1 MARLHPRDEVDGL
14 PGRADGPT
22 GAAAVHQINGV
33 VLARLGRVVRGRR
46 GGVIVAVQAEAQH
59 LAGPRFDRG
68 HGDLHAAGIVR
79 WNGITRGLHH
89 RGIRFHIQRGDDL
102 QATLLQQLVT
112 LRTSLAEF
120 FGVLDAMHH
129 EITEVCVVAGVLA
142 ADVHGLHLQ
151 RVLQRRVH
159 GFGVLLLGDV
169 PLLQHQLEHD
179 IALVLAFLL
188 VLLDQRIVLARVLGD
203 SRDGGGLH
211 HVQIG
216 GGHAEVALG
225 CGFHAIQVVAELGD
239 VQIALQNLGLG
250 ILLLHL
256 HGDQHLAN
264 LTGDGVFGGMVLGDR
279 VVVLDRLHEQHVL
292 DVLLGQRRTTLLG
305 AFDEVGLHERTHH
318 ALHVDAGVSP
328 ESTVFARHHCLL
340 HGFGNLL
347 QRHDDTVLVVERRD
361 NGGTVSRVHRRLLR
375 QTGHI
380 EVHIFYLERRD
391 HRFGG
396 FIGTD
401 HTRYKQ
407 HTGRHATAYGKHD
420 IGQEENKH
428 TLESEGLLFGHGP
441 HSKWGALPT
450 GLTVSSREHI
460 ITRTALA

>member
-1 MARLHPRDEVDGL
+1 
-14 PGRADGPT
+14 
-22 GAAAVHQINGV
+22 
-33 VLARLGRVVRGRR
+33 
-46 GGVIVAVQAEAQH
+46 
-59 LAGPRFDRG
+59 
-68 HGDLHAAGIVR
+68 
-79 WNGITRGLHH
+79 
-89 RGIRFHIQRGDDL
+89 
-102 QATLLQQLVT
+102 
-112 LRTSLAEF
+112 
-120 FGVLDAMHH
+120 MHH
-129 EITEVCVVAGVLA
+129 KIAEVRVIASVLT
-142 ADVHGLHLQ
+142 ADIHVLYFQ

-159 GFGVLLLGDV
+159 SFGVLVLGDV
-169 PLLQHQLEHD
+169 SFLQHQLEHD
-179 IALVLAFLL
+179 IALVFAFLL
-188 VLLDQRIVLARVLGD
+188 VLFDQRIVQAWVLGD

-225 CGFHAIQVVAELGD
+225 RGFHAIQVVAELGD

-250 ILLLHL
+250 ILLFHL
-256 HGDQHLAN
+256 HGNQHLAN
-264 LTGDGVFGGMVLGDR
+264 LTGDGVFSGMVLGDR
-279 VVVLDRLHEQHVL
+279 IVILDRLHQQHVL

-318 ALHVDAGVSP
+318 ALHIDAGVSP

-361 NGGTVSRVHRRLLR
+361 NGGTVSRVHRRLLG
-375 QTGHI
+375 QTSHV
-380 EVHIFYLERRD
+380 EVHVFYLERRN

-407 HTGRHATAYGKHD
+407 HAGRHATADGKHD

-460 ITRTALA
+460 ITRIALA

>member
-1 MARLHPRDEVDGL
+1 
-14 PGRADGPT
+14 
-22 GAAAVHQINGV
+22 
-33 VLARLGRVVRGRR
+33 
-46 GGVIVAVQAEAQH
+46 
-59 LAGPRFDRG
+59 
-68 HGDLHAAGIVR
+68 
-79 WNGITRGLHH
+79 
-89 RGIRFHIQRGDDL
+89 
-102 QATLLQQLVT
+102 
-112 LRTSLAEF
+112 
-120 FGVLDAMHH
+120 MHH
-129 EITEVCVVAGVLA
+129 KIAEVRVIAGVLT
-142 ADVHGLHLQ
+142 ADIHVLCFQ

-159 GFGVLLLGDV
+159 SFGVLLLGDV
-169 PLLQHQLEHD
+169 SFLQHQLEHD
-179 IALVLAFLL
+179 IALVFAFLL
-188 VLLDQRIVLARVLGD
+188 VLFDQRIVQAWVLGD

-225 CGFHAIQVVAELGD
+225 RGFHAIQVVAELGD

-250 ILLLHL
+250 ILLFHL
-256 HGDQHLAN
+256 HGNQHLAN
-264 LTGDGVFGGMVLGDR
+264 LTGDGVFSGMVLGDR
-279 VVVLDRLHEQHVL
+279 IVILDRLHQQHVL

-361 NGGTVSRVHRRLLR
+361 NGGTVSRVHRRLLG
-375 QTGHI
+375 QTSHV
-380 EVHIFYLERRD
+380 EVHVFYLERRN

-407 HTGRHATAYGKHD
+407 HAGRHAAADGKHD

-460 ITRTALA
+460 ITRIALA

>member
-1 MARLHPRDEVDGL
+1 MARFHPRNQVDRL
-14 PGRADGPT
+14 PGRTDGPT
-22 GAAAVHQINGV
+22 RTTAIRQIDGI
-33 VLARLGRVVRGRR
+33 VLARLGGIVRGCRS
-46 GGVIVAVQAEAQH
+46 GVIVTIQAKAQH
-59 LAGPRFDRG
+59 FAGSRFDCG
-68 HGDLHAAGIVR
+68 HGYLHAAGIVR

-89 RGIRFHIQRGDDL
+89 RGIRFHIQRGDDF

-112 LRTSLAEF
+112 LGTSLAEF

-129 EITEVCVVAGVLA
+129 KIAEVRVIAGVLT
-142 ADVHGLHLQ
+142 ADIHVLCFQ

-159 GFGVLLLGDV
+159 SFGVLLLGDV
-169 PLLQHQLEHD
+169 SFLQHQLEHD
-179 IALVLAFLL
+179 IALVFAFLL
-188 VLLDQRIVLARVLGD
+188 VLFDQRIIQAWVLGD

-225 CGFHAIQVVAELGD
+225 RGFHAIQVVAELGD

-250 ILLLHL
+250 ILLFHL
-256 HGDQHLAN
+256 HGNQHLAN
-264 LTGDGVFGGMVLGDR
+264 LTGDGVFSGMVLGDR
-279 VVVLDRLHEQHVL
+279 IVILDRLHQQHVL

-361 NGGTVSRVHRRLLR
+361 NGGTVSRVHRRLLG
-375 QTGHI
+375 QTSHV
-380 EVHIFYLERRD
+380 EVHVFYLERRN

-407 HTGRHATAYGKHD
+407 HAGRHATADGKHD